1 MSNLGIKWLVLH
13 PNMERNVCLMLILAL
28 LPHSTRQT
36 QAKERVLLKT
46 RKHYSCI
53 FMVFCWFTKFTKFYW
68 TDIKKQAIVSHSS
81 LCDSILFLNLG
92 KRILRNISI
101 SGFRSNKNQTRLK
114 LKEGDVFLGD
124 WSSKNIS
131 KYITNFNQSLLP
143 PNRKL
148 EKSKTQIIRRNI
160 RLNFAP
166 NKALIAPISAE

>member
-1 MSNLGIKWLVLH
+1 MVGPPSKHGEECLSNAHFGSLSPFH
-13 PNMERNVCLMLILAL
+13 SPNPGKRKSIAENKKTL
-28 LPHSTRQT
+28 L
-36 QAKERVLLKT
+36 LN
-46 RKHYSCI
+46 I
-53 FMVFCWFTKFTKFYW
+53 MVFCWFTKFTKFYW